1 VAIPVGRTVAA
12 RRASPRI
19 GADERG
25 VYSDAM
31 TEIDSDRFRSKAAE
45 CRQLSE
51 TAINP
56 LDKEAW
62 LQLAE
67 DWTKLAEDAQEMSG
81 WQHVEP

>member
-1 VAIPVGRTVAA
+1 
-12 RRASPRI
+12 
-19 GADERG
+19 
-25 VYSDAM
+25 M

-56 LDKEAW
+56 LDKAAW

-67 DWTKLAEDAQEMSG
+67 DWIKLAEDAQDNE
-81 WQHVEP
+81 WLATR